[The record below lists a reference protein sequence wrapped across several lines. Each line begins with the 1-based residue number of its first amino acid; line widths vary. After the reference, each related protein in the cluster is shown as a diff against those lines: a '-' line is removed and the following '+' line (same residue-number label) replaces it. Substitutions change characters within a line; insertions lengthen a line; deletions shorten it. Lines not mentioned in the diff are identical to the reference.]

1 MATTSDLTII
11 KKHILTKAQYE
22 ALETIEPND
31 EYYVIDDDG
40 GSVKYSNEQA
50 LTDEQKVTA
59 QKNIGVDTTLSS
71 LQTDVESINTDIVDI
86 HTNVESIN
94 TDIVDLQSNV
104 EDIYTSLGN
113 IDTQAIK
120 PIDKIK
126 DGTIL
131 YSNSS
136 YPGQFEDEV
145 SYSAIYTNDNGEYL
159 KREDLIHITF
169 DFSNQPSSSYP
180 STSLLLQC
188 CNKGYKP
195 IYNDGDY
202 VFSNMDTE
210 EVHFYDNQGLSCNL
224 EYSQFWL
231 GLDQSYCYDNLEITS
246 ATFTVCPTY
255 NLDTYEASEITLKFR
270 CEDSNGEIGYKFYKL
285 SASNTSE
292 IPEFK
297 DVTLTLDG
305 LQRIADP
312 SASEITYINRE
323 TPLANFKS
331 IQVLRHTTSQNSSA
345 IIKQIKLNGTC
356 EHPYWGTLNTFPVWK
371 IIPREDIKVEDT
383 VEPTEAY
390 KDRHYRDSED
400 SSLHVINES
409 PQSGGYVQVISGDEV
424 TEGLYAITYLPTDSS
439 MAWVFDGSLKTLD
452 GIQNF
457 TNCDYQ
463 ESEDPKRLQ
472 LSISQSSTCV
482 FQITKSKNEGFWNIK
497 SNSGYYIGRTATSN
511 GMNTSQS
518 TAYDVTI
525 SIADDNTAVITSSGG
540 PKLQAYTITN
550 NERFR
555 FYKTTQKPITLF
567 RLQEASP
574 YGWDKTVRKSELA
587 KVAITNDYN
596 DLNQKPELG
605 QVIINN
611 ADVLPIIND
620 SYNNV
625 MVRIGSNLFS
635 VVKGQGIRWNFQTYP
650 HNSCSAEY
658 LVDFTKQ
665 ILNGVKYFHANSFST
680 DGNVAPIK
688 NIGVQMGSS
697 KKYGAINIG
706 HSIITTS
713 KISVYAS
720 KYKSSEAFKL
730 IVEVSD
736 QQTGNLLTSN
746 YIDLTSANSPD
757 SGSCEV
763 VLDIPHTINV
773 KVYTDLTSGRR
784 GILNSIVWEDA
795 YHPHTGKYFYN
806 NKQWVKAS
814 SYTAGKNI
822 DITDNVI
829 SAVGYKYD
837 LSLNSIAVNGAKV
850 NGSSSLASGDYSQA
864 GKLSFVSGS
873 DTYAHALSI
882 ATNQYSYAYDRSS
895 ALGFKTKTEVHS
907 HSNGA
912 GTFVSPENA
921 SENDATRP
929 TYDFKITSMTDTQL
943 SINIDTHSDDVA
955 YIGLGGQYRTPTK
968 DEWQEL
974 IDNCTWT
981 WTDNY
986 NNTGVA
992 GRIVTSNINGN
1003 SIFLPAAGYRNGGL
1017 NYAGNYGGYWS
1028 SSLNTGYPSNAWD
1041 MSFNSGNV
1049 NMNNNNRC
1057 YGRSVRPVSDSG
1069 YGIDLGLSVRWA
1081 SCNAGATNP
1090 EDSGV
1095 YVAWGETEPKEVY
1108 SEDTY
1113 KWGTSDNLT
1122 KYNGSDFDTLE
1133 AIDDAAVSYST
1144 GSRRIPTPDQWREL
1158 INNATWTWVTKTNS
1172 IGNSCNGYEV
1182 EGPGGKIF
1190 LPAAGCHDDQGF
1202 AVVDSVCYYWQN
1214 LVDASQSHQAYST
1227 ELYQSYKGVILRS
1240 RCLGEPIR
1248 SISDTYGVDVLGNG
1262 IYWSTCN
1269 VGSAY
1274 PLQYG
1279 NYYAWGETKPKSN
1292 YSWTTYK
1299 WCNGTQNTLTK
1310 YCNNISYGIV
1320 DSLTELEKNYVNTS
1334 LWKTAQAVYF
1344 GETKNNLKFYNTWV
1358 IPISSITI
1366 DDNIVTVDTWKGFK
1380 IIPEQYNFTS
1390 IQYVSFVE
1398 FSSRANN
1405 VGSISGYG
1413 TISETTKGATAVGR
1427 YNKDGSYLFMVGN
1440 GSGHYNRSNAFAVD
1454 TNGNTTAKSFNQSSD
1469 ERLKEHIQELDKDK
1483 AQQFIDN
1490 VNAVSFNFKGDDKA
1504 CIGFIAQDIEKYFP
1518 EAVTN
1523 SEDGYKYLDYSKLIA
1538 PLFQVVKQ
1546 QQKQIAELTEMV
1558 NKLNNN

>member
-71 LQTDVESINTDIVDI
+71 LQTDVESINTDIA
-86 HTNVESIN
+86 
-94 TDIVDLQSNV
+94 DLQNNV

-120 PIDKIK
+120 PIDKIE
-126 DGTIL
+126 DGSII
-131 YSNSS
+131 YSDSS
-136 YPGQFEDEV
+136 YPGQFENEV
-145 SYSAIYTNDNGEYL
+145 SYSAIYTNENGEYL
-159 KREDLIHITF
+159 KREDLTHITF

-180 STSLLLQC
+180 YKSLLLQC

-202 VFSNMDTE
+202 VFSNFDTE
-210 EVHFYDNQGLSCNL
+210 EAKFYDNQGLSCNL
-224 EYSQFWL
+224 ENSQFWL

-255 NLDTYEASEITLKFR
+255 DLNTYEASEITLKFR
-270 CEDSNGEIGYKFYKL
+270 CEDSNGEVGYKLYKL

-297 DVTLTLDG
+297 DITLTLDK
-305 LQRIADP
+305 LQVP
-312 SASEITYINRE
+312 SLNGNGELLYVNRE
-323 TPLANFKS
+323 TPLSDFKF
-331 IQVLRHTTSQNSSA
+331 IQVLRYDTSVNPSA

-371 IIPREDIKVEDT
+371 IISREDLKVEDT

-409 PQSGGYVQVISGDEV
+409 PQSSGYVQVISGDEV
-424 TEGLYAITYLPTDSS
+424 IEGLYAITYLPTDGS
-439 MAWVFDGSLKTLD
+439 MAWVFDGGLETLD
-452 GIQNF
+452 GVQNF
-457 TNCDYQ
+457 IYCDYQ
-463 ESEDPKRLQ
+463 ESDDPKRLQ
-472 LSISQSSTCV
+472 LSLSQDSTSV
-482 FQITKSKNEGFWNIK
+482 FQITKSENEGFWNIK

-525 SIADDNTAVITSSGG
+525 SIADNNTAVITSSGG
-540 PKLQAYTITN
+540 PKLQAYTTTDGK
-550 NERFR
+550 RFR
-555 FYKTTQKPITLF
+555 FYKSTQKPITLF

-574 YGWDKTVRKSELA
+574 YEWDKTVRKSELT
-587 KVAITNDYN
+587 KVAVTNDYN
-596 DLNQKPELG
+596 DLDQKPELG

-620 SYNNV
+620 SYDNV
-625 MVRIGSNLFS
+625 MVRIGSDLFS

-665 ILNGVKYFHANSFST
+665 ILNGVKYFHANSFGT
-680 DGNVAPIK
+680 DGYVGPIK

-697 KKYGAINIG
+697 KKYGQISIN
-706 HSIITTS
+706 HQIITTS

-720 KYKSSEAFKL
+720 KYKSSDTFKL
-730 IVEVSD
+730 IVEVYD
-736 QQTGNLLTSN
+736 QQTGGLLGSN
-746 YIDLTSANSPD
+746 YIDLTSADSSD
-757 SGSCEV
+757 SGSCEI
-763 VLDIPHTINV
+763 VLDIPHTIII
-773 KVYTDLTSGRR
+773 KVYTDATSGRR

-806 NKQWVKAS
+806 NKQWVKS
-814 SYTAGKNI
+814 YPDIPQPIEYTAGENI
-822 DITDNVI
+822 DITDNAI

-837 LSLNSIAVNGAKV
+837 PSLNSIAVNGARV
-850 NGSSSLASGDYSQA
+850 NGPLSLASGDFSQA
-864 GKLSFVSGS
+864 GNLSFVSGS
-873 DTYAHALSI
+873 DTYANAVST

-895 ALGFKTKTEVHS
+895 ALGFRTKTEVHS
-907 HSNGA
+907 HSNGT

-921 SENDATRP
+921 SENDAKRP

-943 SINIDTHSDDVA
+943 SLNVDTHSDDVA
-955 YIGLGGQYRTPTK
+955 YIGLGGRYRMPTAN
-968 DEWQEL
+968 EFQQL
-974 IDNCTWT
+974 IDQCSWNWT
-981 WTDNY
+981 NDYKGNGTNISGY
-986 NNTGVA
+986 I
-992 GRIVTSNINGN
+992 IVGPNQN
-1003 SIFLPAAGYRNGGL
+1003 SIFLPYYSCIINDGFTYDAIGR
-1017 NYAGNYGGYWS
+1017 YWS
-1028 SSLNTGYPSNAWD
+1028 IQPSSDINGALALNFSQ
-1041 MSFNSGNV
+1041 
-1049 NMNNNNRC
+1049 NNISISSNNRYIGC
-1057 YGRSVRPVSDSG
+1057 LVRPVSDSG
-1069 YGIDLGLSVRWA
+1069 SGIDLGLSVRWA

-1095 YVAWGETEPKEVY
+1095 YVAWGETEPKESY
-1108 SEDTY
+1108 SWDTY

-1122 KYNGSDFDTLE
+1122 KYNGSDFNTLE
-1133 AIDDAAVSYST
+1133 SIDDAAVSYST
-1144 GSRRIPTPDQWREL
+1144 GSRRIPTKDEWQEL
-1158 INNATWTWVTKTNS
+1158 INKATWTWVTKTNS
-1172 IGNSCNGYEV
+1172 MGNSYNGYEV
-1182 EGPGGKIF
+1182 KGSGGKIF
-1190 LPAAGCHDDQGF
+1190 LPAAGCASGDGVNDIDIYGCYWASSLGASNPNVALNALF
-1202 AVVDSVCYYWQN
+1202 NSGGVVMNYN
-1214 LVDASQSHQAYST
+1214 T
-1227 ELYQSYKGVILRS
+1227 RLYG
-1240 RCLGEPIR
+1240 R
-1248 SISDTYGVDVLGNG
+1248 SIRQVSDTYGIDVLGNG

-1299 WCNGTQNTLTK
+1299 WCNGNETSLTK
-1310 YCNNISYGIV
+1310 YCTNSAYGTV
-1320 DSLTELEKNYVNTS
+1320 DNLTELEQNYIDTS

-1344 GETKNNLKFYNTWV
+1344 GETKNNKKFYNTWV
-1358 IPISSITI
+1358 IPISSITV
-1366 DDNIVTVDTWKGFK
+1366 DDNNVTVNTWNGFK
-1380 IIPEQYNFTS
+1380 IIPEQYNFNS

-1398 FSSRANN
+1398 FSSRASNF
-1405 VGSISGYG
+1405 GSISGYG
-1413 TISETTKGATAVGR
+1413 TISETTKGATAVGK

-1558 NKLNNN
+1558 NKLNN

>member
-50 LTDEQKVTA
+50 LTDEQKATA

-71 LQTDVESINTDIVDI
+71 LQTDVESINTDIA
-86 HTNVESIN
+86 
-94 TDIVDLQSNV
+94 DLQNNV
-104 EDIYTSLGN
+104 EDIYTSLDN

-120 PIDKIK
+120 SIDKIE
-126 DGTIL
+126 DGSIL
-131 YSNSS
+131 YSDSAF
-136 YPGQFEDEV
+136 PGQYGDKV

-159 KREDLIHITF
+159 KREDLTHITF

-180 STSLLLQC
+180 YKSLLLQC

-202 VFSNMDTE
+202 VFSNFDTE
-210 EVHFYDNQGLSCNL
+210 EAKFYDNQGLSCNL

-246 ATFTVCPTY
+246 ATFIVCPTY
-255 NLDTYEASEITLKFR
+255 DLNTYEASEITLEFR
-270 CEDSNGEIGYKFYKL
+270 CEDSNGEVGYRLYKL

-297 DVTLTLDG
+297 DITLTLDK
-305 LQRIADP
+305 LQVP
-312 SASEITYINRE
+312 SLNENGEVLYVNRE
-323 TPLANFKS
+323 TPLSNFKN
-331 IQVLRHTTSQNSSA
+331 IQVLRYDTSVNPSA

-356 EHPYWGTLNTFPVWK
+356 EHPYLGVLNMFPLWK
-371 IIPREDIKVEDT
+371 IISRDDIKVEDT

-390 KDRHYRDSED
+390 KDHHYRDSED
-400 SSLHVINES
+400 SSLHIINES
-409 PQSGGYVQVISGDEV
+409 PQSSGYAQVISGDEI
-424 TEGLYAITYLPTDSS
+424 TEGYYAITYLPTDGSA
-439 MAWVFDGSLKTLD
+439 AWVFDGSRVDKDLD
-452 GIQNF
+452 TTQNF
-457 TNCDYQ
+457 IYCDYQ
-463 ESEDPKRLQ
+463 ESDNPKRLQ
-472 LSISQSSTCV
+472 LLLSQDSTSV
-482 FQITKSKNEGFWNIK
+482 FQITKSENEGFWNIK

-540 PKLQAYTITN
+540 PKLQAYTTTDGK
-550 NERFR
+550 RFR
-555 FYKTTQKPITLF
+555 FYKSTQKPINLF

-574 YGWDKTVRKSELA
+574 YEWDKTVRKSELA
-587 KVAITNDYN
+587 KVAITNDYK
-596 DLNQKPELG
+596 DLDQKPELG

-620 SYNNV
+620 SYDNV
-625 MVRIGSNLFS
+625 MVRIGSDLFS

-650 HNSCSAEY
+650 HNSCDAEY

-665 ILNGVKYFHANSFST
+665 ILNGVKYFHANSFRT
-680 DGNVAPIK
+680 NGYVGPIK

-697 KKYGAINIG
+697 KKYGQISIN
-706 HSIITTS
+706 HQIITIS

-736 QQTGNLLTSN
+736 QQTGNLLASN
-746 YIDLTSANSPD
+746 YIDLTSADSPY

-773 KVYTDLTSGRR
+773 NVYTDATSGRR
-784 GILNSIVWEDA
+784 GILNSIIWEDA

-806 NKQWVKAS
+806 NKQWVKS
-814 SYTAGKNI
+814 SINITDIPQPIEYTAGENI
-822 DITDNVI
+822 NITDNAI

-837 LSLNSIAVNGAKV
+837 PNLNSIAVNSARV
-850 NGSSSLASGDYSQA
+850 NGPSSLASGDYSQA

-873 DTYAHALSI
+873 DTYAHELST

-907 HSNGA
+907 HSNGT

-943 SINIDTHSDDVA
+943 SLNVDTHSDDVA
-955 YIGLGGQYRTPTK
+955 YIGLGGQYRTPTVA
-968 DEWQEL
+968 EWKEL
-974 IDNCTWT
+974 TDNCTWT

-992 GRIVTSNINGN
+992 GEIVVASNGN
-1003 SIFLPAAGYRNGGL
+1003 SIFLPAAGQFSQNVL
-1017 NYAGNYGGYWS
+1017 S
-1028 SSLNTGYPSNAWD
+1028 
-1041 MSFNSGNV
+1041 NSGIFGFYWTRQLRTNFISDAQAV
-1049 NMNNNNRC
+1049 VLKSNGMSTQYINRYMGC
-1057 YGRSVRPVSDSG
+1057 TVRPVSDSDSG
-1069 YGIDLGLSVRWA
+1069 VDLGLSVRWA
-1081 SCNAGATNP
+1081 PYNAGASKS
-1090 EDSGV
+1090 EESGI
-1095 YVAWGETEPKEVY
+1095 YVAWGETEPKESY
-1108 SEDTY
+1108 SWDTY

-1122 KYNGSDFDTLE
+1122 KYNGSDFNTLE
-1133 AIDDAAVSYST
+1133 SIDDAAISYST
-1144 GSRRIPTPDQWREL
+1144 GNRRIPTKDEWQEL

-1172 IGNSCNGYEV
+1172 MGNSCNGYEV

-1190 LPAAGCHDDQGF
+1190 LPAAGQRDIDGLGAVGIMGRYWTSSLYTFDPDVTCDIYLVQGN
-1202 AVVDSVCYYWQN
+1202 VSVGNYYRYCG
-1214 LVDASQSHQAYST
+1214 QS
-1227 ELYQSYKGVILRS
+1227 VRS
-1240 RCLGEPIR
+1240 V
-1248 SISDTYGVDVLGNG
+1248 SDTHGIDVLGNG

-1292 YSWTTYK
+1292 YSWETYK

-1310 YCNNISYGIV
+1310 YCNNSSYGIV
-1320 DSLTELEKNYVNTS
+1320 DNLTELERNYVNTS

-1344 GETKNNLKFYNTWV
+1344 GETKNNQKFYNTWV
-1358 IPISSITI
+1358 IPISSITVN
-1366 DDNIVTVDTWKGFK
+1366 DNNVTVNTWKGFK
-1380 IIPEQYNFTS
+1380 IIPEQYNFIS

-1405 VGSISGYG
+1405 IGSISGYG
-1413 TISETTKGATAVGR
+1413 TISETTKGATAVGK

-1469 ERLKEHIQELDKDK
+1469 ERLKEHIQELDRDK